1 MAMEKEK
8 VKFPYNMS
16 NTIQQ
21 QSTEAKKSKISRCL
35 ISYEE

>member
-21 QSTEAKKSKISRCL
+21 QSTEAKKARFPDV
-35 ISYEE
+35 